1 MRWLLY
7 LLIYLCMQIIAWII
21 TPILP
26 LFTENR
32 EGWLNNRTLYAS
44 GLRLVKWLSWFDTP
58 DNSIDGDAN
67 HLNKYILYPTYLR
80 NLIWLYRNSLY
91 GFKWTILGYPIS
103 GPTLPKGIWQRRFEW
118 WVFRFDFGWLIFPY
132 IENPDTYK
140 DQPKALF
147 QFSIRLKNG

>member
-1 MRWLLY
+1 MKYFLY
-7 LLIYLCMQIIAWII
+7 LLVYLPIQFITYII
-21 TPILP
+21 TPLLP
-26 LFTENR
+26 FFAVLR
-32 EGWLNNRTLYAS
+32 YGWCNNNSYQAEAM
-44 GLRLVKWLSWFDTP
+44 RLPMNLSWFDTP
-58 DNSIDGDAN
+58 DNSLMGDERWSRE
-67 HLNKYILYPTYLR
+67 HVFGYLSMVG
-80 NLIWLYRNSLY
+80 WLYRNSLY
-91 GFKWTILGYPIS
+91 GFKWTVLGYPIS